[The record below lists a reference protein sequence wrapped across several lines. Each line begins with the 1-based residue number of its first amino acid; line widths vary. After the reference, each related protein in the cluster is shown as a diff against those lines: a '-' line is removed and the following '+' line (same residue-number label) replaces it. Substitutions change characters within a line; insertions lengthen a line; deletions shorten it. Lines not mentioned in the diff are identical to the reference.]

1 MKRGS
6 IIIIG
11 GEKGG
16 VGKSTLV
23 SNIATEIAR
32 QGGSVNI
39 ADCEKRQNTIMNWI
53 FRRNEQIDAGEK
65 IPLIQ
70 GQVLQGKIRDVL
82 IDLAQRYDSIVID
95 VSGSDTSEQRTALS
109 VADIFIAP
117 LRPSQNDLETVKRVS
132 DFVEGAKDSGNT
144 KLKAF
149 ALLNVAPTNPSIDEV
164 KEAQSA
170 LSVYK
175 ENLPLLSTIIYDR
188 KIYRD
193 AFVEG
198 KGVVEMKN
206 EKAIQEIQNLVE
218 ELFV

>member
-1 MKRGS
+1 
-6 IIIIG
+6 
-11 GEKGG
+11 
-16 VGKSTLV
+16 
-23 SNIATEIAR
+23 
-32 QGGSVNI
+32 
-39 ADCEKRQNTIMNWI
+39 MNWI

-70 GQVLQGKIRDVL
+70 GQILQGKIRDVL

-132 DFVEGAKDSGNT
+132 DFVEGAKESGNT

-175 ENLPLLSTIIYDR
+175 DILPLLSTIIYDR

-206 EKAIQEIQNLVE
+206 EKAIQEIENLVE
-218 ELFV
+218 ELFA